1 MISDLA
7 NSGAIPALE
16 SMVRFA
22 AQRQKMLANNIANL
36 NTPGYLQ
43 QDVSIG
49 GFQQNLRHALE
60 KRQEERGGQGPLEL
74 EETDELTLMPGGGFR
89 LNAGTSAGAG
99 GVLFHDRNNRNL
111 EQLMQGLAENTGVLR
126 VATDLLKNQND
137 MLRSAISQRV

>member
-1 MISDLA
+1 MMADLS

-49 GFQQNLRHALE
+49 GFQHNLREAIE

-74 EETDELTLMPGGGFR
+74 KETEELTPLPGGGFR
-89 LNAGTSAGAG
+89 LNAGTPIEAG

-126 VATDLLKNQND
+126 VATDLLKSQND
-137 MLRSAISQRV
+137 MLRSAIAQRV